1 MKVRDIMTAG
11 VQMVTPGESIT
22 NVARCM
28 ADNDIGSVFVHE
40 NDRLIGV
47 VTDRD
52 IATRAVAKGK
62 LEGVCARDV
71 MTDAVCYCFEDES
84 IEDVSQ
90 NMADIE
96 LRRLPVVN
104 RDKRLVGVISL
115 GNIAAAHSQ
124 RASSTLLEGVARP
137 H

>member
-1 MKVRDIMTAG
+1 MKIRDIMTTG
-11 VQMVTPGESIT
+11 VQMVTPDETIT
-22 NVARCM
+22 NIARCM
-28 ADNDIGSVFVHE
+28 ADEDIGSVFVQD

-52 IATRAVAKGK
+52 ITTRAVAKGK
-62 LEGVCARDV
+62 LDGLCARDV
-71 MTDAVCYCFEDES
+71 MTEAVCYCFEDDG

-104 RDKRLVGVISL
+104 RHKRLVGVVSL
-115 GNIAAAHSQ
+115 GNIAAARSQ
-124 RASSTLLEGVARP
+124 QASSTLLEGVARP